1 MKTPYKHWYHIFRL
15 EGLDPIRACLLAWL
29 KVLAGD
35 KR

>member
-1 MKTPYKHWYHIFRL
+1 MNPAIKHWYATFRAD
-15 EGLDPIRACLLAWL
+15 GLDPIRSALLAML